1 MITSINFYT
10 YKYTSKSKE
19 HSTHIYALNKL
30 SFTTNTITPL
40 GANKTNK
47 NNKKMKKKSI
57 FAKKLL
63 VLQIWILQ
71 LFFLLLHTKNTR

>member
-47 NNKKMKKKSI
+47 NNKKMKKKINICKKTACLANMDSAII
-57 FAKKLL
+57 FL
-63 VLQIWILQ
+63 
-71 LFFLLLHTKNTR
+71 TSSY